1 MGTQG
6 QVGVVLAV
14 KQLTVIVADPAFNGE
29 IPRGPRFSVLTAQT
43 AKLTDVLRPGTSLFV
58 IAAATELG
66 LVAELVHEAN
76 SIHRLRA
83 LFVRADIDVSWF
95 LPMLER
101 AKLRTL
107 RNMIVHSSPGLPER
121 VLRAWANGGQDHLI
135 ADAAVVADRLLLRS
149 CTLERYEIGFGEVSA
164 LAELPLATRSD
175 FTLDPDGSFL
185 HWEQGDI
192 HIGLETLRY
201 ASDPAF
207 RVQTDL
213 RRFAFDRRFGEAVA
227 SLRADRGLRR
237 SDIAGVSAREV
248 ARIESGN
255 VFPRLETV
263 GRLASAHGLDIT
275 AYLSAVAGVLL

>member
-1 MGTQG
+1 VQ
-6 QVGVVLAV
+6 VLAI
-14 KQLTVIVADPAFNGE
+14 KQLTVIAADPAFKGE

-58 IAAATELG
+58 IAAATELEPVAG
-66 LVAELVHEAN
+66 LVREAN

-83 LFVRADIDVSWF
+83 LFVRADIDISWF

-121 VLRAWANGGQDHLI
+121 VLRAWSTGGQDHLI
-135 ADAAVVADRLLLRS
+135 ADAAVVDDRLLLRS

-164 LAELPLATRSD
+164 LAGLSPARRSC

-201 ASDPAF
+201 ASDPTF
-207 RVQTDL
+207 RAQADL
-213 RRFAFDRRFGEAVA
+213 RRFAFDRRFGQAVA
-227 SLRADRGLRR
+227 SLRAARGLRR
-237 SDIAGVSAREV
+237 SDIPGVSAREV

-263 GRLASAHGLDIT
+263 GRLASTHGLDIT

>member
-1 MGTQG
+1 
-6 QVGVVLAV
+6 VLAV

-29 IPRGPRFSVLTAQT
+29 IPRGPHFSVLAAQT

-66 LVAELVHEAN
+66 LIAELVREAN
-76 SIHRLRA
+76 SNHRLRA
-83 LFVRADIDVSWF
+83 LFVRADIDISWF

-121 VLRAWANGGQDHLI
+121 VLRAWATGGQDHLI
-135 ADAAVVADRLLLRS
+135 ADAAVVDDRLLLRS
-149 CTLERYEIGFGEVSA
+149 CTLERYEIGFAEVSA

-185 HWEQGDI
+185 HWAHGDV

-201 ASDPAF
+201 ASDPVF
-207 RVQTDL
+207 RVQSDL
-213 RRFAFDRRFGEAVA
+213 RRFAFNRRFGEAVA

-237 SDIAGVSAREV
+237 SDIPGVSAREV

-263 GRLASAHGLDIT
+263 GRLASAHGLDTT
-275 AYLSAVAGVLL
+275 AYLSAVAGVLLEEPGRR

>member
-1 MGTQG
+1 MA
-6 QVGVVLAV
+6 VRPV
-14 KQLTVIVADPAFNGE
+14 KQLTVVVADPEFKGE
-29 IPRGPRFSVLTAQT
+29 VPSGPRFSVLTLRT
-43 AKLTDVLRPGTSLFV
+43 AKPADVLQRGTSLFV

-83 LFVRADIDVSWF
+83 LFVRADIDISWF

-121 VLRAWANGGQDHLI
+121 VLRAWATGGQDHLI
-135 ADAAVVADRLLLRS
+135 ASAAVVDNRLLLRS
-149 CTLERYEIGFGEVSA
+149 CTLERYEIGFHELPA
-164 LAELPLATRSD
+164 LAGLPPASRSG

-185 HWEQGDI
+185 HWEQGDV

-201 ASDPAF
+201 AVDPAF

-213 RRFAFDRRFGEAVA
+213 RRLSFDRSFGKAIA
-227 SLRADRGLRR
+227 SLRTERGLRR
-237 SDIAGVSAREV
+237 SDIPGVSAREV
-248 ARIESGN
+248 ARIESGST
-255 VFPRLETV
+255 FPRLDTI
-263 GRLASAHGLDIT
+263 GRLAAAHGVDVT
-275 AYLSAVAGVLL
+275 AYLSATAKVLSQTPGT